1 MRLLGVALFAT
12 AAGLAGAYGFTQ
24 EPTSVPVAGAGCVI
38 KGKISY
44 SGGQRIYHVP
54 GQHYY
59 DQTVID
65 PAKGERWFCSEAEAQ
80 AAGWRRAGY

>member
-24 EPTSVPVAGAGCVI
+24 GPPSVPVAGAGCVI
-38 KGKISY
+38 KGNISY

-65 PAKGERWFCSEAEAQ
+65 PAKGARWFCSEAEAQ